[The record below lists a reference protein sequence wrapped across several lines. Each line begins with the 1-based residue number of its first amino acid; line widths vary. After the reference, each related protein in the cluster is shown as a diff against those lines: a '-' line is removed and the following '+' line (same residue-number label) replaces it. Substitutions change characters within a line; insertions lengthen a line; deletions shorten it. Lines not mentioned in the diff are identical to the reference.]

1 MGLHSTH
8 ALLSEVLAS
17 VVEAL
22 DETVADAVGGALE
35 AVELGEVQPRAA
47 QRVPETYCYK
57 TAQAIQSI
65 LLQNC
70 TGYSKTGGRGVL
82 DVLHDVGLQRLLVVA
97 EVLLHQ
103 APQEMVALFFFC

>member
-1 MGLHSTH
+1 MQWAVPWKPWNLVKSSLVRHSVYLRH
-8 ALLSEVLAS
+8 
-17 VVEAL
+17 
-22 DETVADAVGGALE
+22 TVTKL
-35 AVELGEVQPRAA
+35 
-47 QRVPETYCYK
+47 

-70 TGYSKTGGRGVL
+70 TGYSETGGRGVL

-103 APQEMVALFFFC
+103 APQEMVALFFFCCCERL